1 MNFELISPL
10 TEIEPIAVAGRI
22 REVERLRDTYGAG
35 RWRKLK
41 GGASV
46 RLADGSVWRAEVH
59 WYEANGTGRKELEIK
74 RLLGRES

>member
-10 TEIEPIAVAGRI
+10 IEIEPVAVAGRI

-41 GGASV
+41 GSPPSALRTAPFGAQKFT
-46 RLADGSVWRAEVH
+46 
-59 WYEANGTGRKELEIK
+59 GTRPTAPGARN
-74 RLLGRES
+74 